1 MAMQTPTTEQLRQRI
16 DSGLTGEKVSMPDP
30 AAAPLGTDAEAGGA
44 PPTTKERTLAAEQ
57 VSEDAVPGPRAS
69 PGIAV
74 YAAVIVIVAIVMLTL
89 VMLATS

>member
-1 MAMQTPTTEQLRQRI
+1 MQTPTTDQLRQGI

-30 AAAPLGTDAEAGGA
+30 AAAPLATDAEAGGV

-57 VSEDAVPGPRAS
+57 VSEDAVPAPRGP

-74 YAAVIVIVAIVMLTL
+74 YASVIGIVAIVLVTL
-89 VMLATS
+89 VILAAS